1 METSLESISKYNHY
15 GENMKELKEAV
26 RKITEN
32 SRLFRKSSEITRGL
46 FSTMLIIFLLLVLIE
61 TVWQGSVTT
70 YINTNHIL
78 IIVVIL
84 GIITALV
91 AKEKTKR
98 LKKITRKDYAL
109 IAITSV
115 ACTLTIWYKTQ
126 NLGWIS
132 YSASIIAGALVIL
145 LSMLVLKEE

>member
-1 METSLESISKYNHY
+1 MKKSK
-15 GENMKELKEAV
+15 ENI
-26 RKITEN
+26 RKTIEN
-32 SRLFRKSSEITRGL
+32 SKLLRKKFEIIREL
-46 FSTMLIIFLLLVLIE
+46 LSTMLIIFLLLVLIE
-61 TVWQGSVTT
+61 TVWQGSVAT

-84 GIITALV
+84 GIITLLV

-98 LKKITRKDYAL
+98 LKEITRKDYAL
-109 IAITSV
+109 IAVTSA

-132 YSASIIAGALVIL
+132 YSVSIIAGVLVIL

>member
-1 METSLESISKYNHY
+1 MKKSK
-15 GENMKELKEAV
+15 ENI
-26 RKITEN
+26 RKTIEN
-32 SRLFRKSSEITRGL
+32 SKPPRKKLEITREL
-46 FSTMLIIFLLLVLIE
+46 LSTMLIIFLLLVLIE
-61 TVWQGSVTT
+61 TVWQGSVTN
-70 YINTNHIL
+70 YINTNYIL

-98 LKKITRKDYAL
+98 LKEITRKDYAL
-109 IAITSV
+109 IAVTSV

-132 YSASIIAGALVIL
+132 YSVSIIAGALVIL
-145 LSMLVLKEE
+145 LSMPVLKEQ

>member
-1 METSLESISKYNHY
+1 MKKSK
-15 GENMKELKEAV
+15 ENI
-26 RKITEN
+26 RKTIEN
-32 SRLFRKSSEITRGL
+32 SKPPRKKLEITREL
-46 FSTMLIIFLLLVLIE
+46 LSTMLIIFLLLVLIE
-61 TVWQGSVTT
+61 TVWQESVTT

-109 IAITSV
+109 ITVTSV

-132 YSASIIAGALVIL
+132 YSVSIIAGALVIL
-145 LSMLVLKEE
+145 LSMPVLKEQ